1 MDLASKNC
9 TPDKNGKG
17 KLNIE
22 KIKEYLSFVPQ
33 WMLIGDTIQKEY
45 KFTGFEDS
53 MDFVNKV
60 AEIADRENHHPDI
73 YIFFSKVRLSLSTHS
88 AKGLTE
94 NDFILATK
102 INKLLNN

>member
-17 KLNIE
+17 KFNIE
-22 KIKEYLSFVPQ
+22 KIKEYLSFIPQ

-45 KFTGFEDS
+45 RFSDFKES
-53 MDFVNKV
+53 MNFVNKV

-73 YIFFSKVRLSLSTHS
+73 YIFFDKVHLTLSTHA

-94 NDFILATK
+94 NDFILAAK
-102 INKLLNN
+102 INNLSGS